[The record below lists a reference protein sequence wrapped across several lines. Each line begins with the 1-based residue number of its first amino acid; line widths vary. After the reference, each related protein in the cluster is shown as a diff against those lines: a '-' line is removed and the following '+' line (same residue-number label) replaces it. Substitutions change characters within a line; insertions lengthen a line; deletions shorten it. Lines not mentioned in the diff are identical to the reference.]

1 MVRPISHSISL
12 RSITQEASILCLI
25 AGLFLLSCCGP
36 DGNGEPEDIIG
47 VAQDRTPYVLDVPD
61 EFPEVKI
68 PEDNPMTVAGV
79 MLGRKLFHDPILSV
93 DNSISCSSCH
103 IPESVMSDPRQVSI
117 GVDDQAGTRQAMS
130 IVNAGFFENGLF
142 WDGRAT
148 SLEDLALIPVEDPV
162 EQAHSWD
169 DLELILRNHSTY
181 PEEFARAFGIET
193 TDEITRDL
201 SVKALAQYQRAL
213 HSSADSK
220 FDRFVRN
227 ETFLTDQELDGF
239 QMFFDASFG
248 TLKDAECG
256 HCHNG
261 PFFTTNLYENNGLDP
276 ADREL
281 NFPDLGHFLSTG
293 VHSDRGKFRVPTLR
307 NIAHTAPYMHDGRFQ
322 TLEEVIDHYNSGGHF
337 SPNVN
342 PLMRPLGL
350 DEDEK
355 AAILAF
361 LHTLSDTSFLAQ
373 EIFQDPFE

>member
-1 MVRPISHSISL
+1 M
-12 RSITQEASILCLI
+12 
-25 AGLFLLSCCGP
+25 
-36 DGNGEPEDIIG
+36 IG
-47 VAQDRTPYVLDVPD
+47 VAQDKTPYELIIPD
-61 EFPEVKI
+61 EFPDVKV
-68 PEDNPMTVAGV
+68 PADNPMTMAGV

-103 IPESVMSDPRQVSI
+103 VPESVMSDPRQFSI
-117 GVDDQAGTRQAMS
+117 GVGDQAGKRQAMS
-130 IVNAGFFENGLF
+130 LVNSGFFENGLF
-142 WDGRAT
+142 WDGRAA

-169 DLELILRNHSTY
+169 DLEVILRNHSSY

-220 FDRFVRN
+220 FDKWVRE

-248 TLKDAECG
+248 TLIDAECG

-261 PFFTTNLYENNGLDP
+261 PFFTTNLYENNGLDS
-276 ADREL
+276 ADSEL
-281 NFPDLGHFLSTG
+281 NFPDLGRFISTG

-307 NIAHTAPYMHDGRFQ
+307 NIAFTAPYMHDGRFQ
-322 TLEEVIDHYNSGGHF
+322 TLEEVIEHYNSGGHF

-350 DEDEK
+350 DEDDK
-355 AAILAF
+355 QALLAF
-361 LHTLSDTSFLAQ
+361 LHTLSDTSFLSK